1 MRFRSK
7 EVSKARLSPG
17 PDDTGVDAVQIGI
30 HQPIRRSIM
39 PASVLDKR
47 TLVQHG
53 NWPGKRSMFARTM
66 DCVDEVSLTSVFRPC
81 LPL

>member
-1 MRFRSK
+1 MHVF
-7 EVSKARLSPG
+7 
-17 PDDTGVDAVQIGI
+17 
-30 HQPIRRSIM
+30 
-39 PASVLDKR
+39 DKR